1 LHSDQHQDR
10 AATRDGHL
18 VALGWNQ
25 SLEDNF
31 KPHLEDGLLPA
42 RVVAQHR
49 GSYVVMGPSGEL
61 SARSSGKLHYAASA
75 GGVLPAVG
83 DWVGVTADAAG
94 TTVIH
99 TIMPRTG
106 IFSRNVADNIT
117 EEQVLA
123 ANIDLA
129 LVVGGLDRDFNLRR
143 IERYLSVAYAGGAAP
158 VIVLTKADL
167 CDDVD
172 DKRSAVSEIAPSVPI
187 EVISNMSG
195 AGIDDVRAHL
205 SKGRTAVVLGSSG
218 VGKSSLI
225 NHLLGGD
232 AQRTGA
238 VRRDGKGRHVTT
250 HRELFLLPGGALI
263 IDTPGIRQLKLW
275 DADDGLPATFEDVD
289 DLSAECRFSDCRH
302 ESEPG
307 CAIRSAI
314 AAGELSRERFNS
326 YLKLM
331 RELRSVE
338 VRRDAK
344 ARSEEQ
350 KKWKKIHLDYRARKK
365 FERKHR

>member
-1 LHSDQHQDR
+1 MHLDRHQDR
-10 AATRDGHL
+10 AATRDGNL

-31 KPHLEDGLLPA
+31 KPHHDEGLLPA
-42 RVVAQHR
+42 RVIAQHR
-49 GSYVVMGPSGEL
+49 GSYVVVGPTGEL
-61 SARSSGKLHYAASA
+61 SARSSGKLHHAASA

-83 DWVGVTADAAG
+83 DWVGITADAAG
-94 TTVIH
+94 TSVIRTV
-99 TIMPRTG
+99 MPRRG
-106 IFSRNVADNIT
+106 IFSRNVADGST

-143 IERYLSVAYAGGAAP
+143 MERYLAVAYAGGAAP

-172 DKRSAVSEIAPSVPI
+172 DKRSAVSDIAPGVPI
-187 EVISNMSG
+187 EVISNLTG
-195 AGIDDVRAHL
+195 AGIDGVREHL
-205 SKGRTAVVLGSSG
+205 SKGQTAVVLGSSG

-225 NHLLGGD
+225 NHLLGSD

-275 DADDGLPATFEDVD
+275 SADEGLPATFEDVEA
-289 DLSAECRFSDCRH
+289 LASQCRFSDCGH

-307 CAIRSAI
+307 CAIKEAI
-314 AAGELSRERFNS
+314 ATGELSTARFNS

-331 RELRSVE
+331 RELRSLE
-338 VRRDAK
+338 VRRDAR

-350 KKWKKIHLDYRARKK
+350 KKWRKIHLDYRARTK
-365 FERKHR
+365 FARKNR